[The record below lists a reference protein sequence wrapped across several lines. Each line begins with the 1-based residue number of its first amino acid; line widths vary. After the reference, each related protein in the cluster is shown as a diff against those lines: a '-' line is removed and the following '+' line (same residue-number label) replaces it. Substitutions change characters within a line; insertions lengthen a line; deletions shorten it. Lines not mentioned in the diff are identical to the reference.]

1 VERAGLLKEHRR
13 RGRIKEMIFMQTIS
27 KQMAGMA
34 KEPTRAGDRPLPEV
48 WQVVDH
54 RTHLLGQ

>member
-1 VERAGLLKEHRR
+1 
-13 RGRIKEMIFMQTIS
+13 
-27 KQMAGMA
+27 MA

-54 RTHLLGQ
+54 RTHLLGQWAAPKVRRLSNVEEQTANHHNMLTVESW